1 MFVEEAIAYFRNS
14 HPPTFVDCNAA
25 FEAEI
30 LREAADYWHLK
41 KGERTMPDRADI
53 EPAEIRR
60 LLAYVSLFEI
70 EKKASGEVE
79 VFPRLASRELER
91 VIGPL
96 QNKPLFQVL
105 EPSTVLR
112 WKMFA
117 KLVIETEGPVRI
129 TGPVHHKGKHYI
141 TAETLL
147 APLTVGATDISMIF
161 HAAVFTL

>member
-14 HPPTFVDCNAA
+14 HPPTFVDCNAT

-105 EPSTVLR
+105 EPSTLLR

-117 KLVIETEGPVRI
+117 AGGMGVFPAPVLV
-129 TGPVHHKGKHYI
+129 HQQ
-141 TAETLL
+141 LL
-147 APLTVGATDISMIF
+147 AQYGVRHIGELEGVVEHFYGIS
-161 HAAVFTL
+161 TER